1 MADDPA
7 FLFYPGDYLR
17 DTQCLSEKTQAAYD
31 RIMCEHMRN
40 ICISQQQLN
49 FFTKRLSD
57 DEKNELLHILKK
69 ITGGFQI
76 QWVAESICKR
86 KSYSESRAKNRKG
99 KSKNISSTYDNHMEN
114 EIVNENINENSFEK
128 GAGETFVDEKF
139 LLPEMLKE
147 WKKVFKNYPDKK
159 ESDYPALL
167 SIAQFIAD
175 KEKIDC
181 DIGLMPKF
189 RVFISAV
196 NANDFYRDKSLQT
209 IGRKIQDIVIKSI
222 NGTKKTN
229 TGSNTTHELAYDKP

>member
-1 MADDPA
+1 MSEDPA

-99 KSKNISSTYDNHMEN
+99 KSKNISSTYDNHMEIEN
-114 EIVNENINENSFEK
+114 VIENENINSIEKSEKLFFILTKNEIENSIEYLDRTAQK
-128 GAGETFVDEKF
+128 KF
-139 LLPEMLKE
+139 T
-147 WKKVFKNYPDKK
+147 DT
-159 ESDYPALL
+159 SLL
-167 SIAQFIAD
+167 SFWEAF
-175 KEKIDC
+175 
-181 DIGLMPKF
+181 
-189 RVFISAV
+189 
-196 NANDFYRDKSLQT
+196 
-209 IGRKIQDIVIKSI
+209 KIQYSKEFYAGRGKVINHFRDWLKKQNHANKS
-222 NGTKKTN
+222 NGKLGTSAARVEALRTWGTN
-229 TGSNTTHELAYDKP
+229 NS